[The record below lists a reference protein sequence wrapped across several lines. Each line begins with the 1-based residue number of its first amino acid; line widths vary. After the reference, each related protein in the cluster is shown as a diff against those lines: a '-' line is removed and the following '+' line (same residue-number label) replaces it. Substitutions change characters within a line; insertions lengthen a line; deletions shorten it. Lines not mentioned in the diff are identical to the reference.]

1 MNRVLAIAALMGLVL
16 VAGCGYTVGPA
27 FGPEIRSVHVPVF
40 KTDSFRRGF
49 ELQLTEAVQKQIQQT
64 TTFRLAKEPGADTRL
79 LGRIVD
85 ITKRVENQNRYDDPR
100 ELELGIAVEVRWE
113 DCRTGQVI
121 AQQTFPVTSAMAQ
134 AITQAS
140 FAPEA
145 GQSLAT
151 ATKDGLDQLSRKI
164 VQLMEAPW

>member
-1 MNRVLAIAALMGLVL
+1 MNRALAIVALTGLVC
-16 VAGCGYTVGPA
+16 ASGCGYLVGPSY
-27 FGPEIRSVHVPVF
+27 GPDIRTVHVPVF

-64 TTFRLAKEPGADTRL
+64 TTFKLAKEPGADTRL
-79 LGRIVD
+79 IGRIVD

-113 DCRTGQVI
+113 DCRTGQII
-121 AQQTFPVTSAMAQ
+121 AQQTFPISSLMTQ
-134 AITQAS
+134 AITQTS

-151 ATKDGLDQLSRKI
+151 ATKDGIDQLSRKI
-164 VQLMEAPW
+164 VQLMETPW